1 MEFYKNGVLRLKLNS
16 KSEYPLLSILF
27 AVALIC
33 AAPFTTN
40 LLCYAAFVVCLY
52 RVIRYNAKVFAA
64 DYCVL
69 VPFVNIFRE
78 SGGDSL
84 LIYLCLIAAAWYFI
98 KGGIKANGCVVVIFM
113 MAAYLITRMQFNI
126 SDFVLCF
133 GQLFVIYVLLSKQDV
148 ASAERTAKA
157 FCTSVVFSSLYA
169 IVFRNTS
176 QLAALRGEESAAIWG
191 TSFMRFQG
199 LFGDPNYFMTLIIVG
214 LAILAKLKDSGRI
227 KNGVF
232 YFEAAAMM
240 IFGLMTYS
248 KTFFLVFIMLGIIYI
263 IWQFWNRNYV
273 RGSLLI
279 GLVIAAVIAIFAFN
293 VDLVLVTLTRLLA
306 ADNISDFTT
315 GRTDI
320 YVQYMGEIM
329 DDPYSF
335 FFGKGFAAKGFEK
348 DPHNIYIE
356 IAYHTGMIGV
366 SLFTAFAVSLVRM
379 VKRSAHYVYKQNF
392 IAKYIVL
399 VMVLALYCT
408 LHGMFEIVTY
418 TEFFL
423 ALLAIM
429 LIRKKDEIQDMQTQ

>member
-98 KGGIKANGCVVVIFM
+98 KGGIKANGCVVVLFM

-176 QLAALRGEESAAIWG
+176 QLEALRGEESAAIWG

-263 IWQFWNRNYV
+263 IWQFWNRNFV

-366 SLFTAFAVSLVRM
+366 SLFTAFAV
-379 VKRSAHYVYKQNF
+379 
-392 IAKYIVL
+392 
-399 VMVLALYCT
+399 
-408 LHGMFEIVTY
+408 
-418 TEFFL
+418 
-423 ALLAIM
+423 
-429 LIRKKDEIQDMQTQ
+429 